1 MREGKRTEIK
11 KIINKKKRM
20 GGGAAIKVMEN
31 KIRED
36 TINTIGFCLH
46 FMVIAQFAGFIR
58 AALLGNS

>member
-1 MREGKRTEIK
+1 
-11 KIINKKKRM
+11 M